1 MSLMSKHEPKGS
13 VDAED
18 KIRAVPTGVIE
29 LLFPFGTIPV

>member
-1 MSLMSKHEPKGS
+1 MSLMSKHEPKG